1 MYPYASKMKEKKQTV
16 HELKMRRILAAADGE
31 VKYWRAE
38 IGVVSG
44 YYSEYFIVNK
54 QDFKD

>member
-1 MYPYASKMKEKKQTV
+1 MKEKKQTV